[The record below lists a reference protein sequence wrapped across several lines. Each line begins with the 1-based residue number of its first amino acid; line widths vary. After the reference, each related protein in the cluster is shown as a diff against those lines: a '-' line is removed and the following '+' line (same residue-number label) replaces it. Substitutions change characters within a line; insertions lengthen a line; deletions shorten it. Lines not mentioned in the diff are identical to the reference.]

1 MSRVLSRRI
10 ARMEAAR
17 GGSRVVALF
26 LTGKCPGDAEA
37 EKACMILGGEVTERD
52 TFFVFR
58 TIYEEKLP

>member
-26 LTGKCPGDAEA
+26 LTGKCPGDANA
-37 EKACMILGGEVTERD
+37 EKSRMILVGIPRASYL
-52 TFFVFR
+52 R
-58 TIYEEKLP
+58 TKHIPIP

>member
-1 MSRVLSRRI
+1 
-10 ARMEAAR
+10 MEAAR

-26 LTGKCPGDAEA
+26 LTGKCPGDANA
-37 EKACMILGGEVTERD
+37 EKSRMIRGGEASERD